1 MDLPSVSR
9 ETGSPKG
16 RILSLT
22 CAWEPGVG
30 SKGGSHEPHSSWAK
44 DKAQG
49 AARSSARRSE
59 SGSSSL
65 PGSPGQ
71 PTPASTSVP
80 CPAPWVGVAVGEW
93 TTDLPRPV
101 AVATRARASRSSP
114 SSPGATRHHSSSF
127 FRSPLSRD
135 LPAFT
140 LPLSSR
146 SSSHCPIGGGSS
158 LLPPEHSCRARSSLA
173 ALCARLLY
181 TVANALRYAHCVSRE
196 TTDWVIR
203 METGC
208 AVLV

>member
-1 MDLPSVSR
+1 MRSEQGRNSRMDLPSVSR

-30 SKGGSHEPHSSWAK
+30 PKGGSHEPHSSWAK
-44 DKAQG
+44 NKAQG

-71 PTPASTSVP
+71 PTAWTSVP
-80 CPAPWVGVAVGEW
+80 CPAPWGFAGQPFVA
-93 TTDLPRPV
+93 
-101 AVATRARASRSSP
+101 A
-114 SSPGATRHHSSSF
+114 GATRRHSSSF
-127 FRSPLSRD
+127 FRSSLSRD

-146 SSSHCPIGGGSS
+146 SSSHCPIRDHGGSS
-158 LLPPEHSCRARSSLA
+158 RLPPEHPCRARSSLP
-173 ALCARLLY
+173 ALCARLLMHGGQR
-181 TVANALRYAHCVSRE
+181 VALRGLRF
-196 TTDWVIR
+196 T
-203 METGC
+203 
-208 AVLV
+208 